1 MIDLVCFIGERF
13 ELGFSKVY
21 NINELNIIFGGDENT
36 NNKALENKKTDILVS
51 PERNAKK
58 DNLHFRDSGLNQ
70 VLCKLAADNKVAIGF
85 NLSDLL
91 NSKERNV
98 LLGRMRQNVE
108 LCRKY
113 KIKMVLA
120 SFARNK
126 YEQRNPRDMESLAR
140 VLGMNEKEI
149 KEALNFKKKEINEV
163 KLIR

>member
-1 MIDLVCFIGERF
+1 MIDIVCFIGERF
-13 ELGFSKVY
+13 ELGFSKVHHV
-21 NINELNIIFGGDENT
+21 NELNIIFGGDENT
-36 NNKALENKKTDILVS
+36 NKKALENKKTDILVS

-70 VLCKLAADNKVAIGF
+70 VLCKIAADNKVAIGF
-85 NLSDLL
+85 SFSDIL

-126 YEQRNPRDMESLAR
+126 YEQRNPRDLESLAR

-163 KLIR
+163 KLIK